1 MKLNRRLIIRIPK
14 RVCLLMLSL
23 IVFMAFYSE
32 ADAQEILP
40 EQKKDLVIVLDCSQS
55 MQNADSRF
63 DAAEFISE
71 LTASLPDNYRMGVVA
86 YQEETVLCLPIGS
99 SYDEIREAVSG
110 LSYMRYGNAGVG
122 LKEALGLFG
131 DKQTE
136 KRVIMISDGEIM
148 MKTEEQT
155 DESSDLFTQSVANAK
170 ADGVTIDVLA
180 LGEQIEEG
188 ESVYPAADATGGTL
202 YELENGE
209 SLKAFAGEYLFDGL
223 KVPACPI
230 GKMDGSYGE
239 LQIELPDCLMKQ
251 AEIILTGTQQNEN
264 LTVNCEADGLEV
276 LKGNHYTVIKLAHP
290 SSQKIGIQMRS
301 EKPMDVDAYLTAEY
315 DFLSEI
321 SHTYDSD
328 TQQVKLCIG
337 LKNAESR
344 DLLAGHLMD
353 GGIAIWVNGEEGQYE
368 IADNQIVLWRQI
380 TEDEMLE
387 LQIDF
392 RDNFGIYFGNSVMTE
407 EIILP
412 DIKEKP
418 PIDWFFWC
426 VILFFVAA
434 LLLLIL
440 LSNKK
445 KKKTPARVKV
455 IDESR
460 MLMAERNSG
469 GNDFYGKIQVYVI
482 HNKEDIDFPPESINL
497 FARCNR
503 DVITLEWILDTCNI
517 PLSLKGAEKII
528 IKPGD
533 DRSIVIKNNGRATLM
548 KGRELLAK
556 GRAYHL
562 YYHEKV
568 TFIFDQEDAEIEV
581 HYKDL
586 KPNER

>member
-1 MKLNRRLIIRIPK
+1 MKLNRRLIIRIPEK
-14 RVCLLMLSL
+14 VCLLMLSL
-23 IVFMAFYSE
+23 MVFMTAYRE
-32 ADAQEILP
+32 VIAQDILSDQP
-40 EQKKDLVIVLDCSQS
+40 RELVIVLDCSQS
-55 MQNADSRF
+55 MKNADGQF
-63 DAAEFISE
+63 DAAEFIGE
-71 LTASLPDNYRMGVVA
+71 LSAAMPGNYRMGVVA
-86 YQEETVLCLPIGS
+86 YQEEAVLCLPIGS
-99 SYDEIREAVSG
+99 SHDEIHAALRELKYA
-110 LSYMRYGNAGVG
+110 RYGNAGIG
-122 LKEALGLFG
+122 MKEALGLFQDG
-131 DKQTE
+131 QAE
-136 KRVIMISDGEIM
+136 KKVIVISDGEIM

-155 DESSDLFTQSVANAK
+155 KESSDLFAQSVAKAK

-188 ESVYPAADATGGTL
+188 ETVYPAAAATGGTL
-202 YELENGE
+202 YELKNGE
-209 SLKAFAGEYLFDGL
+209 SLKAFAGEYLFEGL
-223 KVPACPI
+223 KVPARPI

-239 LQIELPDCLMKQ
+239 LQIELPDCLMKR

-276 LKGNHYTVIKLAHP
+276 LKGSHYTVIKLDHP
-290 SSQKIGIQMRS
+290 RSQKVGIQMLS

-315 DFLSEI
+315 EFHPEI
-321 SHTYDSD
+321 FHTYDPD
-328 TQQVKLCIG
+328 TQQVQICVDLENG
-337 LKNAESR
+337 EGRN
-344 DLLAGHLMD
+344 LLAGHLSDD
-353 GGIAIWVNGEEGQYE
+353 GITIKVNGEESQYE
-368 IADNQIVLWRQI
+368 IKKNQIVLWRQM

-387 LQIDF
+387 LQIGF
-392 RDNFGIYFGNSVMTE
+392 RDNFGIYSGERVMTE

-412 DIKEKP
+412 EIEEKE
-418 PIDWFFWC
+418 PIDWFFWS
-426 VILFFVAA
+426 VIVAFVAA
-434 LLLLIL
+434 LLLLIV
-440 LSNKK
+440 LSKK
-445 KKKTPARVKV
+445 KGEKTSARAKV

-460 MLMAERNSG
+460 TLPAERNLG

-503 DVITLEWILDTCNI
+503 DVITFEWILDTCNI
-517 PLSLKGAEKII
+517 PLNLKGAEKII

-568 TFIFDQEDAEIEV
+568 TFIFDQEDTEIEV